1 MKSLLPHT
9 PHFLSSLPTKSL
21 SVNLQP
27 NPDHQFP
34 SPIHPIHPLPSLNPS
49 LSVVSGGLV
58 PLVGLVF
65 LDCIE
70 DLRGLE

>member
-9 PHFLSSLPTKSL
+9 PHFPSSLPTKSL

-34 SPIHPIHPLPSLNPS
+34 SPIHPDSPQITLSPYLDPSLALPT
-49 LSVVSGGLV
+49 
-58 PLVGLVF
+58 F
-65 LDCIE
+65 L
-70 DLRGLE
+70 RQ